1 MCSKGSERES
11 EIAKFNNKIP
21 LMLISEIQSDKAL
34 NKKELNLFL
43 VNCSVTR
50 EMKLHRIDSCKTL
63 YVNNRILL

>member
-34 NKKELNLFL
+34 NKKELKSFF
-43 VNCSVTR
+43 S
-50 EMKLHRIDSCKTL
+50 
-63 YVNNRILL
+63 